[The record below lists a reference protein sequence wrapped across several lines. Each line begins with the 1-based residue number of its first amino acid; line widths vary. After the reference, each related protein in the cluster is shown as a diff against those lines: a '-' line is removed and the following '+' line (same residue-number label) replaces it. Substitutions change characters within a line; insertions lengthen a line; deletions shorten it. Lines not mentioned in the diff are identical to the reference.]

1 MGFGQNSE
9 VPRLYTIP
17 TDLRNKPVRH
27 LFYRMGPKIRK
38 KDQFSVFSILPDAWK
53 NHASGNYRTH
63 GYEKNHASVITRT
76 HDF

>member
-1 MGFGQNSE
+1 M
-9 VPRLYTIP
+9 YTIP

-38 KDQFSVFSILPDAWK
+38 KDKFSVFSILPDAWK

-63 GYEKNHASVITRT
+63 GYEKKIMRPVITGRMI
-76 HDF
+76 FKKIMRPVIF